1 MMRRLSLI
9 LILAT
14 AGVLALP
21 AVRAATPE
29 QSATELAHAWARAI
43 TTGDVDAQ
51 MKLLPTTM
59 YVKPGE
65 RERNRL
71 LRLHEKEVALINKK
85 KFVSFD
91 VRAPLQTIKIN
102 KTTAVVIPYQSI
114 VEVAEGKLQTDS
126 FLVAL
131 AEDGADKWSIFDG
144 TGHTTRTLKLLIPGY
159 TTGLNVPPAQSKLI
173 RGE

>member
-1 MMRRLSLI
+1 MMRRLRSMLV
-9 LILAT
+9 LAT
-14 AGVLALP
+14 GMLALA
-21 AVRAATPE
+21 AVQAATPE

-43 TTGDVDAQ
+43 TTRDVDAQ
-51 MKLLPTTM
+51 MKLLPPTM

-65 RERNRL
+65 REKNRL
-71 LRLHEKEVALINKK
+71 LRLHEKEVALINHQ

-91 VRAPLQTIKIN
+91 VRAPVQTIKIN

-114 VEVAEGKLQTDS
+114 VTVAEGKLQTDS
-126 FLVAL
+126 VLVAL